1 MLRTVLEMR
10 VREGYEGEFRATWLE
25 TARAAAELPGSVGQ
39 TLLRDP
45 QDPQIHLIMADWA
58 DRASLEAFQKSPE
71 REELSGRLETFRASA
86 RKRVLETVAHI
97 PARPT
102 QER

>member
-10 VREGYEGEFRATWLE
+10 VHEGREDEFRATWLE
-25 TARAAAELPGSVGQ
+25 TARAAALLPGCAGQ

-45 QDPQIHLIMADWA
+45 HDPHLHLIMADWA
-58 DRASLEAFQKSPE
+58 DRASLEAFRNSPQ
-71 REELSGRLETFRASA
+71 RAELSARLETFRASA
-86 RKRVLETVAHI
+86 RRRVLETVAHI

-102 QER
+102 EER